1 MYIYTYIHFIYL
13 NGQYILNMHLYIH
26 IYLMK
31 KWHFKD
37 QKSNEYA

>member
-1 MYIYTYIHFIYL
+1 MNNIYL
-13 NGQYILNMHLYIH
+13 ICIYLY